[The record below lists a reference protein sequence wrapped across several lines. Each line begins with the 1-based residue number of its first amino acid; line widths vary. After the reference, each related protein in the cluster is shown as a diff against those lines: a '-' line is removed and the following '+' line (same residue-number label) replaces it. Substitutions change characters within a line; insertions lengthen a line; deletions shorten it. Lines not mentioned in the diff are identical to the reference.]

1 MSAKNVEILRSLY
14 AEMPFDP
21 LTVRPDLLEEF
32 FDPEIE
38 WTGPR
43 EFPDLGETHHG
54 YVCGRP
60 PVLATLSACG
70 RQNTE
75 VQVPRPGAVQSPAK
89 EVIDPGD
96 RISLLR

>member
-1 MSAKNVEILRSLY
+1 MSTKNIEILRSLY

-43 EFPDLGETHHG
+43 EFPDLGERTTDT
-54 YVCGRP
+54 R
-60 PVLATLSACG
+60 A
-70 RQNTE
+70 
-75 VQVPRPGAVQSPAK
+75 SPATA
-89 EVIDPGD
+89 PSSP
-96 RISLLR
+96 RR